1 MKTRLL
7 LFVSG
12 ALALVACGQKNENA
26 TTTDVSVNDN
36 AVLGNEVAAPAASPL
51 TAQGFANAAAAS
63 DKFEIESSKLA
74 ASAATSAAVKSFAA
88 RMVTAHTG
96 STAKLKATASGLNLT
111 PDDTLA
117 PDQQAKLDSLKALKG
132 SDVDSAYAAAQVE
145 AHQKALDALNGYAAS
160 GDNPK
165 LKEFASGLVPT
176 VTAHLNMAKGLK

>member
-96 STAKLKATASGLNLT
+96 STAKLKATATGLNLT
-111 PDDTLA
+111 PADTVA
-117 PDQQAKLDSLKALKG
+117 PDQPAKLDSLKALK
-132 SDVDSAYAAAQVE
+132 
-145 AHQKALDALNGYAAS
+145 AS
-160 GDNPK
+160 TLLRRSRLTRRRSMP
-165 LKEFASGLVPT
+165 LT
-176 VTAHLNMAKGLK
+176 VTPRRATTPSSRSSPADWCRR